1 MIEKSARATAL
12 AHAAK
17 GNSSLRRVLDD
28 MYERID
34 AAEEAAAA
42 KPAEPAKRSSRS
54 RKKAE

>member
-34 AAEEAAAA
+34 AAEAAAA
-42 KPAEPAKRSSRS
+42 KPAEPAKTSRRS

>member
-1 MIEKSARATAL
+1 MLDKSARASAL

-34 AAEEAAAA
+34 AAEAKAAQ
-42 KPAEPAKRSSRS
+42 KPPAKTRRS